1 MDTGVQAEIR
11 KAEFFR
17 ALSPDRLAR
26 IEPLLYERHFKRHQV
41 LFFEGAVCD
50 RLWVVRRGEIRL
62 YKASHNGHITAL
74 DVLRAGEIFGAISPP
89 QQERYTSS
97 AEALCEGSAWW
108 VPASSA
114 QRLIEAEPRLAVE
127 ILGVV
132 SRRLREAHERLR
144 SFAQDPAPARLARAL
159 LRAASEGEAHVTRR
173 DLAEAAG
180 TTVETAIRV
189 LRRMERAGILHGE
202 VGRVQVLDEDALRAL
217 ADGGE
222 SR

>member
-1 MDTGVQAEIR
+1 MEAAAESEIR

-26 IEPLLYERHFKRHQV
+26 IEPLLRERRFKRHQV
-41 LFFEGAVCD
+41 LYFEGAACE
-50 RLWVVRRGEIRL
+50 RLWVVRSGEIRL
-62 YKASHNGHITAL
+62 YKASQNGHITAL
-74 DVLRAGEIFGAISPP
+74 DVLRAGEIFGAVSPSE
-89 QQERYTSS
+89 QERYTSS
-97 AEALCEGSAWW
+97 AEALSEGSAWW
-108 VPASSA
+108 MPASSA

-159 LRAASEGEAHVTRR
+159 LRAAPDGEAHVTRR

-202 VGRVQVLDEDALRAL
+202 VGRVQVLDRAALRAL
-217 ADGGE
+217 ANGGTP
-222 SR
+222 R